1 MSVQGFISIHRK
13 ILDWEWYTD
22 TNVKVLFLHL
32 LITANYQ
39 DKNWRGVTIKRG
51 QIVTGT
57 LTLSEQLN
65 LGRQQIRTA
74 LNKLKVTNEIT
85 IKSTK
90 QYSVITIN
98 NYDCYQTVTNK
109 ITNEQP
115 TSNQRV
121 TTTKQLNNNNKEINI
136 ERAVVVTF
144 SKREDIS
151 NAVMQEL
158 ADKHQVPLAFV
169 EDCWDT
175 AGNWLDSKAKTQKN
189 YKAFLDN
196 WVKRERATWV
206 LKLKQGNNF
215 QKRGGYADISE

>member
-1 MSVQGFISIHRK
+1 MDK
-13 ILDWEWYTD
+13 L
-22 TNVKVLFLHL
+22 VK
-32 LITANYQ
+32 
-39 DKNWRGVTIKRG
+39 
-51 QIVTGT
+51 
-57 LTLSEQLN
+57 
-65 LGRQQIRTA
+65 
-74 LNKLKVTNEIT
+74 TNEISVL
-85 IKSTK
+85 STK
-90 QYSVITIN
+90 EHTVITVN
-98 NYDCYQTVTNK
+98 NYDCYQNPNFDKKATYDSTYNPTYDQPTINIDNSVQNDIDEKKATYNPTYIPTSTNK
-109 ITNEQP
+109 YNKYNKRIT
-115 TSNQRV
+115 
-121 TTTKQLNNNNKEINI
+121 I
-136 ERAVVVTF
+136 ERAVVVKF

>member
-1 MSVQGFISIHRK
+1 MSVQGFISLHRK

-57 LTLSEQLN
+57 LALSEQLN

-85 IKSTK
+85 INSTK

-136 ERAVVVTF
+136 ERVVAVKF
-144 SKREDIS
+144 SKREDITS
-151 NAVMQEL
+151 SVMQEL

-175 AGNWLDSKAKTQKN
+175 VCNWLDSKGKTQKN
-189 YKAFLDN
+189 YKAFFDN
-196 WVKRERATWV
+196 WVKRERATWI
-206 LKLKQGNNF
+206 LKTKQSNNF

>member
-1 MSVQGFISIHRK
+1 
-13 ILDWEWYTD
+13 
-22 TNVKVLFLHL
+22 LFLHL

-39 DKNWRGVTIKRG
+39 NKNWRGVTIKRG

-57 LTLSEQLN
+57 LALSEQLN

-90 QYSVITIN
+90 QFSVITIN

-136 ERAVVVTF
+136 ERLVAVKF
-144 SKREDIS
+144 SKREDITS
-151 NAVMQEL
+151 SVMQEL

-175 AGNWLDSKAKTQKN
+175 ACNWLDSKGKTQKN
-189 YKAFLDN
+189 YKAFFDN
-196 WVKRERATWV
+196 WVKRERATWI
-206 LKLKQGNNF
+206 LKSKQSNNF